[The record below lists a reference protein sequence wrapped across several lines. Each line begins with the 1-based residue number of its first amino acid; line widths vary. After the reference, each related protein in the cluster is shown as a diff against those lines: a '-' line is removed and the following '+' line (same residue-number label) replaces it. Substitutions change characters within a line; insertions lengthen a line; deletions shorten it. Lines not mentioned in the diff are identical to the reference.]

1 LSETAAVIQKSVLLL
16 SGDSGVLH
24 IAMGLGVPTVSLFG
38 PGRAGKWAP
47 RGERHIVINKGLS
60 CSPCTTFGTTPP
72 CPISAQCLND
82 ITVDE
87 VFNAVA
93 VLLTATG
100 GLSSACCKKEWIE
113 ISNV

>member
-1 LSETAAVIQKSVLLL
+1 LL